1 MGVGSAVRETGSS
14 LATVFRRRSLRRLNL
29 ALAGSM
35 IGDWAYATAVTVW
48 AYDVGGAAAVGVWA
62 TIRLALS
69 AVIAPFAAALAD
81 RYPRRTVMVVSDLVR
96 AVLVT
101 LAAVLIWSDV
111 PALLVFVVATVSSLS
126 GLAFRPCTQAIIPSL
141 VEEPKELTAA
151 NAVGSTLESLAFFV
165 GPAIAA
171 FLLVVADVPTVF
183 LVNTATFLLSAALI
197 AGVRPRTASVAA
209 PAVTAPAGVPV
220 LVDGPGPVDGTVDGA
235 GPVEAPVPTGGVEVG
250 VRTAETPPDEPS
262 GGFLREALEGF
273 RVVGRSRELTLI
285 MVAYCAQ
292 TVLAGASVVFAVVIA
307 FDLLDLGAAGLG
319 YLDSTLGLGAVA
331 GGFLAVGLATRKRLA
346 SDFGWGVV
354 FWAVPLLL
362 IAAWPTP
369 AVVFLAMAIIGAANP
384 VVDIN
389 ASTIIQRL
397 APDAVLGRVFG
408 ALESGLIGTMA
419 LGSLLMPILVS
430 TVGLRWGLVVLAV
443 PIIALGLAVMP
454 RLRRLD
460 STVSEPEGVALL
472 GGVPL
477 FAPLARPLLETL
489 AGALTRVDVPAGTTV
504 VTEGEVGDRFYV
516 VSEGRLDAVHAGAVL
531 STMRQGECFGEIALL
546 SDVPRTATVT
556 ATTDAVLYAL
566 DREEFLGAMSGDA
579 GLRSRTESLAA
590 RRIPTT

>member
-1 MGVGSAVRETGSS
+1 
-14 LATVFRRRSLRRLNL
+14 
-29 ALAGSM
+29 
-35 IGDWAYATAVTVW
+35 
-48 AYDVGGAAAVGVWA
+48 
-62 TIRLALS
+62 
-69 AVIAPFAAALAD
+69 
-81 RYPRRTVMVVSDLVR
+81 
-96 AVLVT
+96 
-101 LAAVLIWSDV
+101 
-111 PALLVFVVATVSSLS
+111 
-126 GLAFRPCTQAIIPSL
+126 
-141 VEEPKELTAA
+141 
-151 NAVGSTLESLAFFV
+151 
-165 GPAIAA
+165 
-171 FLLVVADVPTVF
+171 
-183 LVNTATFLLSAALI
+183 
-197 AGVRPRTASVAA
+197 
-209 PAVTAPAGVPV
+209 
-220 LVDGPGPVDGTVDGA
+220 
-235 GPVEAPVPTGGVEVG
+235 
-250 VRTAETPPDEPS
+250 
-262 GGFLREALEGF
+262 
-273 RVVGRSRELTLI
+273 

-292 TVLAGASVVFAVVIA
+292 TVLAGASVVFAVAIA

-362 IAAWPTP
+362 VAAWPTP
-369 AVVFLAMAIIGAANP
+369 VVVFPAMAIIGAANP

-419 LGSLLMPILVS
+419 LGSLVMPILVS

-443 PIIALGLAVMP
+443 PIIALGLAAMP

-472 GGVPL
+472 AGVPL
-477 FAPLARPLLETL
+477 FAPLARPLLESL

-516 VSEGRLDAVHAGAVL
+516 VAEGRLDAVHAGAVL

-566 DREEFLGAMSGDA
+566 DREEFLGACPATRGCGRAPSRWRPCGSRRPESRSAGGRGGTTCPVCSSGPRTSGCRPWA
-579 GLRSRTESLAA
+579 RPRPVPCSRCRGGARRTAAWAAPGRSGSRTRWTSLWGS
-590 RRIPTT
+590 RRAGAPACSGRPSGTWASRRCSRWPRAWRWRRRWSGPWCTWCAHPSVAGRPG